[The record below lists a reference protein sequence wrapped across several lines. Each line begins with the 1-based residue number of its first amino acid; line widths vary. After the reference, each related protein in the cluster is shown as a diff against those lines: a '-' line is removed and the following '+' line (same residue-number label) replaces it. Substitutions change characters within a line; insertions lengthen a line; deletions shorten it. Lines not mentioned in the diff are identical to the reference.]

1 LNCKEFFDEQEETE
15 AYKKELIRKKRF
27 EKLQSEMKLNGY
39 QEKI

>member
-1 LNCKEFFDEQEETE
+1 MSKRKRKLT
-15 AYKKELIRKKRF
+15 KKELIRKKRF